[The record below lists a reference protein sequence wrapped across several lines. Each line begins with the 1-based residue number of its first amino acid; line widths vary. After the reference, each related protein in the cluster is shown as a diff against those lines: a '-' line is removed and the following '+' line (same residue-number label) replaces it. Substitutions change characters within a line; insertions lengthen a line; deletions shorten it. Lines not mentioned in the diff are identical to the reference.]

1 MLANNPQRT
10 LPRPQRILPP
20 RPVRLLPPSPGPS
33 RRPKFRRAKYSD
45 AQRPPLA
52 VAERYAA
59 RLIQG
64 VRRLHADIREAVAP
78 ALHELSLRQDAAD
91 DTARV
96 LARLRVK
103 YANDPDF
110 ARAAQQAGE
119 ATDAANRR
127 EFQRIIPIQI
137 PRSQQAIANKVDEF
151 RKRNVS
157 LITSVHDDLLDE
169 VDGLVQHAYEHG
181 TRHEVL
187 AGQIES
193 RFGVSE
199 SRSRLIAR
207 DQVLKLNANIAQDRQ
222 QAAGIVSYTW
232 VTAHDER
239 VRPFHRALSGQT
251 FRYDDP
257 PVVDANG
264 RRANP
269 GEDFQCRCVA
279 APDVPDFA
287 AVLGPSPGDISGGV
301 PAVTRSAS
309 KFQTSS
315 ASAPPVEF
323 RDGAEQAA
331 IAAVRTLDVALARAS
346 SRIRRARH
354 DSALDDLDALLQP
367 LQAQARVLSMQLI
380 ELRGP
385 IYIGRAH
392 VPSSAYIAVKEQADA
407 LRAQIAPIMAQIEI
421 AEIAE
426 LQSHGIDTVASS
438 SLISELSAFQ
448 EHPLIGDLPAGS
460 LVAKAHEIVAA
471 FQPGGG
477 ALENVPRQV
486 ARLGKAA
493 EYLERAAAHKRT
505 PAELAALI
513 RAKIP
518 KLGNVAPSHL
528 K

>member
-1 MLANNPQRT
+1 M
-10 LPRPQRILPP
+10 
-20 RPVRLLPPSPGPS
+20 RLLPPSPGPS
-33 RRPKFRRAKYSD
+33 HRRNFRRAKYSD

-96 LARLRVK
+96 LERLKRK

-157 LITSVHDDLLDE
+157 LITSVHDDLLSE

-187 AGQIES
+187 ADQIES

-199 SRSRLIAR
+199 SRSRLIAP

-287 AVLGPSPGDISGGV
+287 AALGPAPGDISGGV
-301 PAVTRSAS
+301 PEVTRSSS
-309 KFQTSS
+309 KFQIPN

-331 IAAVRTLDVALARAS
+331 IAAVRALDAALARAHAA
-346 SRIRRARH
+346 IRRKRH
-354 DSALDDLDALLQP
+354 DSVLDDLDALLQP
-367 LQAQARVLSMQLI
+367 LQAQARILSMQLI
-380 ELRGP
+380 ELGHIR
-385 IYIGRAH
+385 RANKGAE
-392 VPSSAYIAVKEQADA
+392 SAEYIAVKEQADA

-426 LQSHGIDTVASS
+426 LQSQGIDTVSAE
-438 SLISELSAFQ
+438 SLSNELIDFQ
-448 EHPLIGDLPAGS
+448 AHPLFAHNETFLPAVS
-460 LVAKAHEIVAA
+460 LVDKAQQIVAA

-477 ALENVPRQV
+477 ALENVPRHV

-505 PAELAALI
+505 PAELATLI
-513 RAKIP
+513 REKIP
-518 KLGNVAPSHL
+518 KLSLVAPSHL